1 MDYYVLQ
8 VYTGDEQRY
17 MQLVREEIAESA
29 RLIWPR
35 RQLSIRKR
43 GIRRKVLAP
52 LFPGYVFLEARELS
66 SSLIG
71 TLKKGTGF
79 VRILESTANPKPLA
93 GDDLELVRHFLGF
106 GEIVKESKVTFTEES
121 RIEVI
126 EGPLQG
132 LEGRIVKVDKRKGR
146 AKVRLDL
153 YKDSFLVDLGFE
165 IIQNARSRSR

>member
-8 VYTGDEQRY
+8 VYTGDEERY
-17 MQLVREEIAESA
+17 MQLVREEISPQG

-35 RQLSIRKR
+35 RQLVIRKR
-43 GIRRKVLAP
+43 GVRRKVLAP
-52 LFPGYVFLEARELS
+52 LFPGYIFIETEAITPELVRNLRS
-66 SSLIG
+66 A
-71 TLKKGTGF
+71 TGF
-79 VRILESTANPKPLA
+79 LRILDSVAHPKPLA

-106 GEIVKESKVTFTEES
+106 GEVVKESKVTFSEES

-126 EGPLQG
+126 EGPLKG

-165 IIQNARSRSR
+165 ILNDAKSGTR

>member
-8 VYTGDEQRY
+8 VYTGEEQRY
-17 MQLVREEIAESA
+17 MQLAEEEMGGGA

-35 RQLSIRKR
+35 RRLFIRKR
-43 GIRRKVLAP
+43 GVRKRVLAP
-52 LFPGYVFLEARELS
+52 LFPGYIFLEVEDLTPA
-66 SSLIG
+66 LIRALRRVG
-71 TLKKGTGF
+71 GF
-79 VRILESTANPKPLA
+79 VRILEQTSDPTPLR

-106 GEIVKESKVTFTEES
+106 GEIVKESKVTFTADS

-126 EGPLQG
+126 EGPLKG

-153 YKDSFLVDLGFE
+153 YKNSFLVDLGFE
-165 IIQNARSRSR
+165 LMNSSEKSAS